1 MNKTIIA
8 SAIAATLLSTSAFAA
23 EMAMPTVYGN
33 IQLAW
38 THGDTDGDGGTSGL
52 ANNGSTIGF
61 KHSAKV
67 NDDLT
72 AFAKIEYNVNNSD
85 DSSNPGLTLDEAY
98 VGVKGN
104 FGKVW
109 IGSDDSVYENYIDL
123 GDGFEALGVTT
134 GDNYSGFE
142 GNQVQF
148 VSSSMEGFQVFA
160 SVELDASST
169 SDTYAID
176 NDSDSATFGDVVLVP
191 GATERN
197 NAFQLGL
204 AYSADNLTLAIG
216 MDSND
221 SDGDDA
227 KSTFGVSATYTMDN
241 LKLVGAIQSRDEVS
255 DIVTANAVYTAGANQ
270 YILSLSHTSE
280 ESDEDTTVVGL
291 QALHNLSSNMYV
303 YAETAFFNMEDA
315 KTKDFAVG
323 VTYLF

>member
-160 SVELDASST
+160 SVELDASA
-169 SDTYAID
+169 DD
-176 NDSDSATFGDVVLVP
+176 R
-191 GATERN
+191 E